1 MWKLKIR
8 TKLKIMHKGF
18 SGSPNF
24 VKRFIPKHSTLKS
37 THTSLVENKN
47 SMNSDACLS
56 CFDKSKYSA

>member
-1 MWKLKIR
+1 METENRHQAQNTQKSFL
-8 TKLKIMHKGF
+8 GF
-18 SGSPNF
+18 PNV

-56 CFDKSKYSA
+56 CFDKSIYRA